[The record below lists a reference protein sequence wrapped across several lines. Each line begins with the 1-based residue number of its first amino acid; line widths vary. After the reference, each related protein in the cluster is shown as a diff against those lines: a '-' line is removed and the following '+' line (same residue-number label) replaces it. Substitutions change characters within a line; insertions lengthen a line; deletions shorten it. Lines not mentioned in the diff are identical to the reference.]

1 MYFFLDATFFA
12 SYGCLFKIIL
22 RFKYVPLAFDI
33 YHLIF
38 GHKSLRVI
46 YLHIWNQ
53 VLKALKAEL
62 SSQVF
67 KRSISDWFG
76 PKCNCKVSSYLNELK
91 NCLS

>member
-1 MYFFLDATFFA
+1 MQHFFA

-38 GHKSLRVI
+38 GDKSLRVL

-53 VLKALKAEL
+53 VIKALKAEL
-62 SSQVF
+62 L
-67 KRSISDWFG
+67 
-76 PKCNCKVSSYLNELK
+76 PKYLKGQRVIGLD
-91 NCLS
+91 LSATAKLAAT